1 MLILIGKS
9 CAGKDL
15 IEKYLVEND
24 METVVTYTTRPPRP
38 GEKDGITYHFIS
50 KEDFLRRKQE
60 GFFAETTSYHVATG
74 EIWYYGSAVEDL
86 KDNKVIIVNPEGLKQ
101 LKNIE
106 SLNPVS
112 FYITVSEETIWD
124 RLKHR
129 GDNIDEAVRRLNAD
143 REDFSDIINYVDFS
157 FSNDLGLK
165 PEILAEMILYTYKKT
180 MEERRN
186 K

>member
-1 MLILIGKS
+1 MLLLTGKTCS
-9 CAGKDL
+9 GKDT
-15 IEKYLVEND
+15 IKKEFIKMG
-24 METVVTYTTRPPRP
+24 MESVITYTTRPPRKK
-38 GEKDGITYHFIS
+38 EIDKMSYHFIS
-50 KEDFLRRKQE
+50 KDEFFYKNGQ
-60 GFFAETTSYHVATG
+60 GFFAETTSYKVANG
-74 EIWYYGSAVEDL
+74 DIWYYGTAKKDL
-86 KDNKVIIVNPEGLKQ
+86 SDNKVIIVNPEGLKQ